1 MRAGCITKIL
11 IILVS
16 LLFHSTTASLR
27 STITKMS
34 SSTSTSTSLP
44 ISHSQNDV
52 NIPNARQ
59 ALRTHVHDLLLRND
73 ELAILLEDRSK
84 TQDTKQVSL
93 AKHRLAT
100 HIVNFLQ
107 QKENEPIYSGL
118 SESSDLCAKLLNTWM
133 ATCVFGR

>member
-16 LLFHSTTASLR
+16 LLFHTTTASLR
-27 STITKMS
+27 STI
-34 SSTSTSTSLP
+34 STSTSLP
-44 ISHSQNDV
+44 IPHSQNDV

-73 ELAILLEDRSK
+73 ELAILLEDRSE

>member
-1 MRAGCITKIL
+1 MRAGCITKLL

-16 LLFHSTTASLR
+16 LLFHTTTASLR
-27 STITKMS
+27 STI
-34 SSTSTSTSLP
+34 STSTSLP
-44 ISHSQNDV
+44 IPHSQNDV

>member
-16 LLFHSTTASLR
+16 VLFHTTTASLR
-27 STITKMS
+27 STI

-44 ISHSQNDV
+44 IPHSQNDV

-133 ATCVFGR
+133 ATCVFGI

>member
-16 LLFHSTTASLR
+16 VLFHTTTASLR
-27 STITKMS
+27 STI

-44 ISHSQNDV
+44 IPHSQNDV

>member
-16 LLFHSTTASLR
+16 LLFHTTTASLR
-27 STITKMS
+27 STI
-34 SSTSTSTSLP
+34 STSTSLP

>member
-16 LLFHSTTASLR
+16 LLFHTTTASLR
-27 STITKMS
+27 STI
-34 SSTSTSTSLP
+34 STSTSLP

-73 ELAILLEDRSK
+73 ELTILLEDRSK
-84 TQDTKQVSL
+84 TQDTKQVQL

>member
-16 LLFHSTTASLR
+16 VLFHTTTASLR
-27 STITKMS
+27 STI

-44 ISHSQNDV
+44 IPHSQNDV

-107 QKENEPIYSGL
+107 HDSLIIVNNINSRRKN
-118 SESSDLCAKLLNTWM
+118 
-133 ATCVFGR
+133 

>member
-16 LLFHSTTASLR
+16 LLFHTTTASLR

-34 SSTSTSTSLP
+34 SLP

>member
-16 LLFHSTTASLR
+16 LLFHTTTASLR

-34 SSTSTSTSLP
+34 STSLP